1 VSDPSVELQLC
12 LAMEQQA
19 NAALRARLAEAERQ
33 LYALVG
39 NTQDLAKAKHDA
51 AVFLGL
57 PSIYGLTDSASTV
70 EMDLCPE
77 CGTQG
82 TITKTIDLWFVGCP
96 KCGRCFRGRE
106 TREQAIRDWNAP

>member
-57 PSIYGLTDSASTV
+57 PSIYGLTDSAAVATEPCNHGKRRPDCANCQAEIAALTV
-70 EMDLCPE
+70 PE
-77 CGTQG
+77 V
-82 TITKTIDLWFVGCP
+82 TK
-96 KCGRCFRGRE
+96 
-106 TREQAIRDWNAP
+106 

>member
-1 VSDPSVELQLC
+1 VSDPNVELQLC

-57 PSIYGLTDSASTV
+57 PSIYGLTDSASDCTV
-70 EMDLCPE
+70 TGPPCDTFPDCE
-77 CGTQG
+77 CGPAVTV
-82 TITKTIDLWFVGCP
+82 TEVTK
-96 KCGRCFRGRE
+96 
-106 TREQAIRDWNAP
+106 

>member
-57 PSIYGLTDSASTV
+57 PSIYGLTDSAT
-70 EMDLCPE
+70 P
-77 CGTQG
+77 
-82 TITKTIDLWFVGCP
+82 
-96 KCGRCFRGRE
+96 RE
-106 TREQAIRDWNAP
+106 NANE

>member
-57 PSIYGLTDSASTV
+57 PSIYGLADSADAYVGKPQPLGDVLQRVNDIYEAAGSAAADQPSTV
-70 EMDLCPE
+70 SEV
-77 CGTQG
+77 
-82 TITKTIDLWFVGCP
+82 TK
-96 KCGRCFRGRE
+96 
-106 TREQAIRDWNAP
+106 

>member
-57 PSIYGLTDSASTV
+57 PSIYGLTDSASRCTWCGPDRINTDPCPVCGSTPTV
-70 EMDLCPE
+70 SEV
-77 CGTQG
+77 
-82 TITKTIDLWFVGCP
+82 TK
-96 KCGRCFRGRE
+96 
-106 TREQAIRDWNAP
+106 